1 MRDPYQNMVKI
12 KRGTKQHQ
20 PTRSKNRIKK
30 HFLVGTKKKKKIHN
44 IERKHITI
52 SIFLDEEFFSF
63 FAIPI
68 SITTSN
74 LSLHYQ
80 PNKTELRI
88 LTKLTKPLASI
99 MSIIISKLT
108 KQGIVEGR
116 VEEKALTLE
125 MIQRRLAVAMFSG
138 GSERDGLQYQDRE
151 RCLDRRSNLIR
162 TGK

>member
-1 MRDPYQNMVKI
+1 
-12 KRGTKQHQ
+12 
-20 PTRSKNRIKK
+20 
-30 HFLVGTKKKKKIHN
+30 
-44 IERKHITI
+44 
-52 SIFLDEEFFSF
+52 
-63 FAIPI
+63 
-68 SITTSN
+68 
-74 LSLHYQ
+74 
-80 PNKTELRI
+80 
-88 LTKLTKPLASI
+88 